1 MGEQDFTKGG
11 RPRKVGAR
19 VRLSTNVSAPMVE
32 LLKTDAAAQGL
43 SAGDRLS
50 EILAAYYSS
59 QAATWQ
65 EAMPQAS

>member
-1 MGEQDFTKGG
+1 MSEQEFTKGG
-11 RPRKVGAR
+11 RPKKAGTR
-19 VRLSTNVSAPMVE
+19 VRLNTHVSAPMVE

-59 QAATWQ
+59 QDAAWQ